1 MPLIEERNPIY
12 KESLTPSIGLG
23 DMLNKQLIG
32 IDIIV
37 AGERIPIKIKQKYI
51 VKHLHDCW
59 WLEEEYEP
67 YSSPPFVN
75 LYSVRDITIQ
85 ENTLYITF
93 AYHNQSVFTVTEEE
107 IVALIRVGKKAKRD
121 DSMIQN
127 IMTEIKLT
135 YQ

>member
-1 MPLIEERNPIY
+1 MRLIQERNPIY
-12 KESLTPSIGLG
+12 KETLTPSTNLG

-37 AGERIPIKIKQKYI
+37 AGERIPIKLKQKYI

-59 WLEEEYEP
+59 WLEEENEL

-85 ENTLYITF
+85 ENTLYVTF
-93 AYHNQSVFTVTEEE
+93 AYHNQSIFTVSEEE
-107 IVALIRVGKKAKRD
+107 IVALVRVGKKAKRED
-121 DSMIQN
+121 LMVQN
-127 IMTEIKLT
+127 IMNEIK
-135 YQ
+135 